1 MPHFMR
7 LITISKAISEGMALA
22 IGANGFR
29 MSRATGILLKFCNSG
44 SFKL

>member
-1 MPHFMR
+1 MPHFM
-7 LITISKAISEGMALA
+7 LLTTISKAVREGMALA

-29 MSRATGILLKFCNSG
+29 MSRGDRHLLKFYTSG